1 MKNEAYYQAY
11 LSHHHISRRGLLR
24 HVFPATKSTIE
35 KTQSRPPFS
44 AREDLFSAVCN
55 GCGECASACPNGLI
69 QLKQQQ
75 ATLEIDY
82 APCDLCGKCAEVCP
96 TNALHPNFPA
106 DTLLRPQ
113 FSSACLILQNQ
124 TCPDCQT
131 ACPQQAISGT
141 LEIDN
146 ERCNGCGEC
155 KITCFV
161 AAITLK

>member
-82 APCDLCGKCAEVCP
+82 APVICVV
-96 TNALHPNFPA
+96 NAQKFVRQMHYILIFQRIHYFVHNFPQ
-106 DTLLRPQ
+106 P
-113 FSSACLILQNQ
+113 
-124 TCPDCQT
+124 
-131 ACPQQAISGT
+131 
-141 LEIDN
+141 
-146 ERCNGCGEC
+146 
-155 KITCFV
+155 V
-161 AAITLK
+161 

>member
-96 TNALHPNFPA
+96 TNAL
-106 DTLLRPQ
+106 
-113 FSSACLILQNQ
+113 
-124 TCPDCQT
+124 
-131 ACPQQAISGT
+131 
-141 LEIDN
+141 
-146 ERCNGCGEC
+146 
-155 KITCFV
+155 
-161 AAITLK
+161 

>member
-96 TNALHPNFPA
+96 TNALHLTPSRYITSSTIFLSLFNPTKSNLSRLPNRLP
-106 DTLLRPQ
+106 TT
-113 FSSACLILQNQ
+113 SNLQHFR
-124 TCPDCQT
+124 D
-131 ACPQQAISGT
+131 
-141 LEIDN
+141 
-146 ERCNGCGEC
+146 
-155 KITCFV
+155 
-161 AAITLK
+161 